1 MGIKSNNSSEEYYN
15 YFGASGLDAAGQ
27 WIAPVP
33 PSGVDASGGV
43 ISDYTTPTGT
53 FRAHIFNGPGTF
65 VVSSLSDEPTNY
77 PDNASILLVGGG
89 AGGASGPGWGG
100 GGGGGG
106 YLETTTFPLA
116 AQTYPVAV
124 GKGGLKGNNPA
135 VNGING
141 TDTIFTNPTA
151 PKAYTA
157 MGGGGGSRT
166 GAGLA
171 GGNPGGPGEN
181 HGPSPTTVQQPD
193 SPFTG
198 YGYLGGHPSG
208 PNTDVGG
215 GGSGGNATSI
225 SAKYPGRTLPTNS
238 SPGGP
243 VTRDNPNTVGGV
255 GRPNNFAYGPTNA
268 LYYSGGGGG
277 GNNDWDARP
286 PYGGSGTFDP
296 TAPTNYRPYGSPPTA
311 MNTAPAGGSGGAGN
325 NYWALM
331 PEIQRA
337 GLMGRGGGGG
347 GGLENG
353 GQYDPGQPGQGDGW
367 PGYGHPADGGNGGDG
382 CCIIKYQIATTQT
395 QTASATGGAI
405 SHYGGKTIHAFLES
419 GTFTTNAG
427 FNKTVEYVVL
437 AGGGG
442 GSNGGYAG
450 GGGAGGY
457 LTGTQAINTPT
468 STPMAITVGR
478 GGAGGVEQAH
488 NEPKAIPGVPGE
500 NSVAAF
506 PSAITATGG
515 GGGGTGNSGP
525 GGSAGNEPGEN
536 GGSGGGGGSYGS
548 ANPTPGGEGGG
559 AEGNDGGA
567 GGSQVG
573 GGGGGGAG
581 GVGGDGGGPH
591 PNPAGGHGGLAIK
604 IPSTFHGSNFGYAGP
619 TGSYFYV
626 AGGGGGCGAGSAGNG
641 GGPTAPTDEN
651 GWGGAGYGAK
661 YPHGPSP
668 TNHNAGNART
678 NSGSGGGGG
687 AFNNDG
693 GVSPGTRG
701 ASGGPG
707 IVLIAYP
714 T

>member
-1 MGIKSNNSSEEYYN
+1 MPLRGLSG
-15 YFGASGLDAAGQ
+15 FGGGAQSIGAYVAPSPSGLQAT
-27 WIAPVP
+27 
-33 PSGVDASGGV
+33 GGV
-43 ISDYTTPTGT
+43 INDYSAPTGEIY
-53 FRAHIFNGPGTF
+53 RAHIFNGPGTF
-65 VVSSLSDEPTNY
+65 VVSALSEEPDSY
-77 PDNASILLVGGG
+77 PDNSAALLVGGG
-89 AGGASGPGWGG
+89 GGGASGPGWGG

-106 YLETTTFPLA
+106 VLEASSFPLA
-116 AQTYPVAV
+116 VRTYPITV
-124 GKGGLKGNNPA
+124 GKGGMKGNNPGVA
-135 VNGING
+135 GLVGADTVF
-141 TDTIFTNPTA
+141 TDPGGPT
-151 PKAYTA
+151 AYTA
-157 MGGGGGSRT
+157 EGGGYGSRGGAGGEGGS
-166 GAGLA
+166 
-171 GGNPGGPGEN
+171 PGGPGEN
-181 HGPSPTTVQQPD
+181 QPASPTTVQGNA

-198 YGYLGGHPSG
+198 YGTFSGHPSG
-208 PNTDVGG
+208 ANSDVGG
-215 GGSGGNATSI
+215 GGAGGGGSAI
-225 SAKYPGRTLPTNS
+225 SAKYSGRTLPTNS

-255 GRPNNFAYGPTNA
+255 GRPNNFAYGPTSA
-268 LYYSGGGGG
+268 LMYGGGGGG

-296 TAPTNYRPYGSPPTA
+296 TAPTNYRTYGMPSVTA
-311 MNTAPAGGSGGAGN
+311 MNSGPPGGSGGAGS
-325 NYWALM
+325 NYWSLV
-331 PEIQRA
+331 PEVNRA

-353 GQYDPGQPGQGDGW
+353 GQHDPGQPGQGDGW

-382 CCIIKYQIATTQT
+382 CCIIRYQISPGQT
-395 QTASATGGAI
+395 KSASATGGAI
-405 SHYGGKTIHAFLES
+405 SFYSGKTIHAFLEP

-442 GSNGGYAG
+442 GSNGGYAA

-478 GGAGGVEQAH
+478 GGVGGVEQSAT
-488 NEPKAIPGVPGE
+488 EPKAIPGIPGQ
-500 NSVAAF
+500 NSIAAF
-506 PSAITATGG
+506 PSAVTATGG

-548 ANPTPGGEGGG
+548 ANPTPGGEGTSGQ
-559 AEGNDGGA
+559 GNDGGA
-567 GGSQVG
+567 GGSSVG

-581 GVGGDGGGPH
+581 GVGGDGAG
-591 PNPAGGHGGLAIK
+591 PNPNPKGGHGGLALK
-604 IPSTFHGSNFGYAGP
+604 IPTTFQDPAQQIGYAGP
-619 TGSYFYV
+619 TASYFYL
-626 AGGGGGCGAGSAGNG
+626 AGGGGGAGADTPGKG

-651 GWGGAGYGAK
+651 GWGGAGYGCK

-668 TNHNAGNART
+668 PNHNAGNALT

-687 AFNNDG
+687 AFNSEG
-693 GVSPGTRG
+693 PVSPNTRG
-701 ASGGPG
+701 GSGGPG